1 MKTKS
6 TARRTRRST
15 QRRAIVRKV
24 RLHTH
29 EDVQL
34 RALAAACGLP
44 VATYLRTQALG
55 TAPPARRSAGAD
67 HTVRVLARI
76 GTLLAAL
83 ETHLQDSQEA
93 PHDLCLAHAREAREL
108 ATELIRGL

>member
-6 TARRTRRST
+6 TTRRTRRVT

-29 EDVQL
+29 EDAQL

-55 TAPPARRSAGAD
+55 TAPPARRSACAD

-76 GTLLAAL
+76 GTLLTAL

-93 PHDLCLAHAREAREL
+93 TRDHYSAHAREARDL
-108 ATELIRGL
+108 VTELIRGL